1 MRVGLGFDLHR
12 LGAERPLRLGGVE
25 IAGSPGLIGHS
36 DADCVLHAITDALLG
51 AAGTGLDIGALFP
64 DDDPQFLNA
73 DSADLLKVAMEHA
86 GVPSGGRVVNVD
98 CMVLAE
104 RPKLAPH
111 RDAMRARIAELL
123 GIDPSAGGVKAT
135 TMEGLGP
142 IGEGRAIACHAV
154 LMFEAG
160 SEGSE

>member
-51 AAGTGLDIGALFP
+51 AAGAGLDIGALFP
-64 DDDPQFLNA
+64 DDDPEFLNA
-73 DSADLLKVAMEHA
+73 DSAELLNKAMDY
-86 GVPSGGRVVNVD
+86 VRGRVINVD

-104 RPKLAPH
+104 RPKLAPY
-111 RDAMRARIAELL
+111 REAMRARIGEIL
-123 GIDPSAGGVKAT
+123 GIGVDRVGVKAT

-142 IGEGRAIACHAV
+142 IGEGQAIACQAV
-154 LMFEAG
+154 VLIE
-160 SEGSE
+160 ED